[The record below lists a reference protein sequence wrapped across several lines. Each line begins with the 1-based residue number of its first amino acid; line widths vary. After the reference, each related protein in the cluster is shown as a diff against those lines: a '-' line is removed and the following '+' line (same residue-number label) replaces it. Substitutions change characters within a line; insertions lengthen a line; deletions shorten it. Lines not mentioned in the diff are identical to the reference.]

1 MKYDLGTIL
10 TVVAV
15 LLFYMRLIII
25 QRQRIKKA
33 QYQYAV
39 VKAKNKKNKK
49 TRDKDPELQYAR
61 LGVQIRNW
69 WLVGVAIVLITFG
82 AVIAATHFLGTTFSA
97 YWWVPVLLGIGL
109 FTFELK

>member
-15 LLFYMRLIII
+15 LVFYMRLIII

-39 VKAKNKKNKK
+39 VQAKNKKSKK
-49 TRDKDPELQYAR
+49 TREKNPEVQYAR
-61 LGVQIRNW
+61 LGVQIKNW
-69 WLVGVAIVLITFG
+69 WLVGVSLVLITFG
-82 AVIAATHFLGTTFSA
+82 AVIAATHFLGATFSA
-97 YWWVPVLLGIGL
+97 YWWVPVLIGIGL